1 MSVREVLTYP
11 EPRLHKVSQPW
22 FPAAHEREQMFQDLS
37 DTMEAL
43 GGRGIAAPQ
52 IGSQVRC
59 IMISPEGKDYAIML
73 INPRWVAKGAFSAT
87 FNEACLSV
95 PGLTVPV
102 SRRTLVKVRGVTRD
116 GTERTFIFKGI
127 DAACVQHE
135 YDHLD
140 GKLLVPMAKPQA
152 DEPDIGGDDSAS
164 GGSGRVERVRLAT
177 ESLYR

>member
-1 MSVREVLTYP
+1 MTIRTVLEYP
-11 EPRLHKVSQPW
+11 DPKLHRVCVP
-22 FPAAHEREQMFQDLS
+22 FVPTPHEREQLYQDLS
-37 DTMEAL
+37 DTMQEY

-52 IGSQVRC
+52 IDLPIRAF
-59 IMISPEGKDYAIML
+59 MISPEGKDYAIML

-102 SRRTLVKVRGVTRD
+102 LRRTLVKVRGITRD
-116 GTERTFIFKGI
+116 GTERTFTFKGI

-140 GKLLVPMAKPQA
+140 GRLLIAKKPEA
-152 DEPDIGGDDSAS
+152 SESDDAGDSESTGGDQ
-164 GGSGRVERVRLAT
+164 RVERVPLAT